1 MFALSCRWVTQIKF
15 ISANNPF
22 SGKYPQ
28 FRFFCVVKRRTKVS
42 LQLAGSQT
50 PSTQNNPYVKMAY
63 FEAVFSGICHTQK
76 IFLHSTTFQVFV
88 LLLFFLILTTCK
100 NLVYNGGVKSQV
112 LISNTIL
119 SSEGKK
125 KDISQKLMLLASRPC
140 RSLDLCFL
148 SQNSCL
154 L

>member
-1 MFALSCRWVTQIKF
+1 MLERGRHLYKWKSLLQKQDLCSV
-15 ISANNPF
+15 
-22 SGKYPQ
+22 
-28 FRFFCVVKRRTKVS
+28 FRAIPAS
-42 LQLAGSQT
+42 SYSQR
-50 PSTQNNPYVKMAY
+50 PLPQNNPYVKMAY
-63 FEAVFSGICHTQK
+63 FEAVYSGICHTQK

-140 RSLDLCFL
+140 QSLDLCFL